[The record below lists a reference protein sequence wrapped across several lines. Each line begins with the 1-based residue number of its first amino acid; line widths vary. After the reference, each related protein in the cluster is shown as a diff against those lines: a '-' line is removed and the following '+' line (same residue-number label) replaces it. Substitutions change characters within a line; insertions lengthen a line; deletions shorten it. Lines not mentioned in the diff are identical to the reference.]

1 MIRNSINTVLSMTVV
16 GVVFAMSTVHA
27 QSGIDEQADRILR
40 EMGEYLASAGE
51 FSFRADVS
59 YDEFAT
65 WDQEIQ
71 FGGVATI
78 AVRRPDRLDVAYHGD
93 NRQSRVLFNGETLVF
108 HDLLTNLYATMET
121 PGGIDNA
128 VDQLFEQSGTSV
140 PIADLLYSDPYKTL
154 IESADFGV
162 VVGQRS
168 IDGIPIYHLA
178 FSGEV
183 LDWQIWIENGTRP
196 LPHELVI
203 TYKEEPGAPQYRARF
218 TNWNFQPRLSDHN
231 FDFTPPA
238 NADEMEF
245 LQVQH
250 VPAQE
255 EVEP

>member
-1 MIRNSINTVLSMTVV
+1 MIRNFINTVLSITVV

-40 EMGEYLASAGE
+40 EMGEYLGSAGE

-59 YDEFAT
+59 YDEFAS

-71 FGGVATI
+71 FGGIATL
-78 AVRRPDRLDVAYHGD
+78 AVRRPDRLDVVYHGD

-108 HDLLTNLYATMET
+108 HDLRTNLYATLVT
-121 PGGIDNA
+121 PGGIDKA
-128 VDQLFEQSGTSV
+128 IDQLFEQYGTSV

-162 VVGQRS
+162 VVGQHS
-168 IDGIPIYHLA
+168 IDGTSSHHLA

-183 LDWQIWIENGTRP
+183 LDWQIWIENGPRP
-196 LPHELVI
+196 LPRQLVI

-218 TNWNFQPRLSDHN
+218 TNWDFQPRLSEHN
-231 FDFTPPA
+231 FDFIPPA

-245 LQVQH
+245 LKVQR
-250 VPAQE
+250 VPDLE